1 MSFPF
6 LKTYDQPDFST
17 KCDEAFFNAIKRSD
31 VESCES
37 FIESRPPHYV
47 EKLVDPEGNNP
58 LHIAVQ
64 TWEGVGINDVALQ
77 LDLIQLFIALGVDPA
92 AQNAHGVSALDLAKK
107 SSCPEIVSYFD
118 SMFAPSL
125 PEPTEVVELQP
136 FPSVTSPRASSAMAS
151 AIGSPSL
158 PVAPSP
164 SVPVA
169 QLPSLSSQPSVVGQA
184 MVVSSPSLP
193 AKTPSS
199 LPAKT
204 PSSLPA
210 KTPSSLDA
218 STPAL
223 SKPAGEI
230 ASEVVDNDQ
239 ECEMAA
245 SLSPST
251 AVEELLTHTGMQEY
265 KELFEEKVRPR
276 RLHHP

>member
-204 PSSLPA
+204 PSP
-210 KTPSSLDA
+210 LDA

-239 ECEMAA
+239 ECDMAA

>member
-6 LKTYDQPDFST
+6 LKTYDQHDFST
-17 KCDEAFFNAIKRSD
+17 KCDEAFFDAIKRSD

-47 EKLVDPEGNNP
+47 EKLVDSEGNNP

-107 SSCPEIVSYFD
+107 ASCPEIVSYFD

-158 PVAPSP
+158 PIAPSP

-169 QLPSLSSQPSVVGQA
+169 QLPSLSSQPSMPVAQA
-184 MVVSSPSLP
+184 MVVSSQPSMPVAQTLPAPSPSLP
-193 AKTPSS
+193 AKTP
-199 LPAKT
+199 P
-204 PSSLPA
+204 P
-210 KTPSSLDA
+210 LDA

-276 RLHHP
+276 

>member
-1 MSFPF
+1 
-6 LKTYDQPDFST
+6 
-17 KCDEAFFNAIKRSD
+17 
-31 VESCES
+31 
-37 FIESRPPHYV
+37 
-47 EKLVDPEGNNP
+47 
-58 LHIAVQ
+58 
-64 TWEGVGINDVALQ
+64 
-77 LDLIQLFIALGVDPA
+77 
-92 AQNAHGVSALDLAKK
+92 
-107 SSCPEIVSYFD
+107 
-118 SMFAPSL
+118 
-125 PEPTEVVELQP
+125 
-136 FPSVTSPRASSAMAS
+136 
-151 AIGSPSL
+151 
-158 PVAPSP
+158 
-164 SVPVA
+164 
-169 QLPSLSSQPSVVGQA
+169 
-184 MVVSSPSLP
+184 MVVSSP
-193 AKTPSS
+193 S